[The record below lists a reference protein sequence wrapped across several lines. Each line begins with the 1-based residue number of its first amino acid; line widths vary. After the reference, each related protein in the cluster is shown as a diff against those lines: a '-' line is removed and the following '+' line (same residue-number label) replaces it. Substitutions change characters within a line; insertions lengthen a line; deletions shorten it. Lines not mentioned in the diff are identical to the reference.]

1 MSANRALRAFLKA
14 GGVIAYPTESCYG
27 LGCDPRNRAAVQHIL
42 RLKKRM
48 QRKGLIVIAAHAQQ
62 LTRYV
67 ETDALHAAGHSGHW
81 PGPVSLLLP
90 ASKRCPVW
98 LRGQHRTLA
107 VRVTAH
113 VQTAHLCAQL
123 SMALVS
129 TSANRAGAVAL
140 KTARA
145 CQRQFGHRVRVIPGK
160 IGAARRPS
168 TIIDFASGRVLRT

>member
-1 MSANRALRAFLKA
+1 MPSHRALRAFLTA

-27 LGCDPRNRAAVQHIL
+27 LGCDPRNRAAVLRIL
-42 RLKKRM
+42 RLKQRV
-48 QRKGLIVIAAHAQQ
+48 QRKGLIVIAADAHQ
-62 LTRYV
+62 LARYV
-67 ETDALHAAGHSGHW
+67 DADALHAAGQSGHW
-81 PGPVSLLLP
+81 PGPVTLLLA

-113 VQTAHLCAQL
+113 PQAAQL
-123 SMALVS
+123 CQQAGMALVS

-140 KTARA
+140 KTARD

-168 TIIDFASGRVLRT
+168 TILDFATGRLLRK

>member
-1 MSANRALRAFLKA
+1 MFIKRVLRGYLRA

-27 LGCDPRNRAAVQHIL
+27 LGCDPRNRAAVQRIL
-42 RLKKRM
+42 RLKRRP
-48 QRKGLIVIAAHAQQ
+48 QHKGLIVIAAQPGQ
-62 LTRYV
+62 LARYV
-67 ETDALHAAGHSGHW
+67 EADALHAAMQSGHW

-98 LRGQHRTLA
+98 LRGQHTTLA

-113 VQTAHLCAQL
+113 PQAAQL
-123 SMALVS
+123 CQQAGMALVS

-140 KTARA
+140 KTARD
-145 CQRQFGHRVRVIPGK
+145 CQRQFGHQVRVIPGR